1 MVNRHWHNRCSISCV
16 IFKPLINFVN
26 RPKIK
31 INYLEQ
37 PDCNYEP
44 LYEAIKQCGEVWW
57 HYMGSVWI
65 IRTNL
70 TPSDRFD
77 RLHPNIDA
85 NDYLFLVDIT
95 NQARQ
100 GWLPK
105 DAWTWL
111 KQHE

>member
-1 MVNRHWHNRCSISCV
+1 
-16 IFKPLINFVN
+16 
-26 RPKIK
+26 
-31 INYLEQ
+31 
-37 PDCNYEP
+37 
-44 LYEAIKQCGEVWW
+44 
-57 HYMGSVWI
+57 MGSVWI